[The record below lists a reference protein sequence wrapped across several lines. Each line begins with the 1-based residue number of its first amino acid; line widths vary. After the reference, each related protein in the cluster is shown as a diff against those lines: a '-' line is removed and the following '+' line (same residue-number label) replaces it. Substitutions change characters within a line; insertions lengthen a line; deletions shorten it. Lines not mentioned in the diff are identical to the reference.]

1 MVEALDKM
9 VTEGL
14 TAELTQ
20 IAEERKAIS
29 EDRAKFV
36 AKMQEASGTFDK
48 FLVKQLSEEIK
59 ELHTERATQK
69 DPVAKL
75 EEFVTAQL
83 SEEPKISKRSSK
95 MLQILKLDL
104 LKRSKV

>member
-1 MVEALDKM
+1 
-9 VTEGL
+9 
-14 TAELTQ
+14 
-20 IAEERKAIS
+20 
-29 EDRAKFV
+29 
-36 AKMQEASGTFDK
+36 MQEAAGTFDK

-83 SEEPKISKRSSK
+83 SEEIPRFPKRSARCCK
-95 MLQILKLDL
+95 Y
-104 LKRSKV
+104 